1 MLGKRVIVLT
11 VLEEILNNALFKIT
25 QEIKDL
31 TRSGDEIVKV
41 LETLPAQEADKNNF
55 VKVNPKFKENLEK
68 LEQIK
73 ADIRGLNDERVKMKE
88 RIQEMETIEQDNKRI
103 GLHFD
108 KRENYY
114 ECSLSDLIEL
124 RVTEDEIKELEERF
138 AASNG

>member
-31 TRSGDEIVKV
+31 TRTGDEIVKV
-41 LETLPAQEADKNNF
+41 LETIPAQEADENNF

-88 RIQEMETIEQDNKRI
+88 RIHEMETIEQDNKRI